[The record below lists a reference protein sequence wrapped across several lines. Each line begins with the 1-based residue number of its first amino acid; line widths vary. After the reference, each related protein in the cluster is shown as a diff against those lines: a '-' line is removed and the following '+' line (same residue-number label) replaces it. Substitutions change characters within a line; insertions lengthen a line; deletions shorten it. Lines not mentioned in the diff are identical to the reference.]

1 VTADLGSRGVRA
13 LRWNYL
19 GNGLRVLSQ
28 FLVGVVLA
36 RLLGPAEFGTVA
48 MAGLVVGMGA
58 LLADLGFGVVLVQ
71 RAEISED
78 DVRFVATVQ
87 VATGALLA
95 SLGAAGAPYVA
106 AWFGQPGAVP
116 IFRAMSLTFLLQ
128 AFGLTPLALLRRK
141 LDFRGVQVVTLTS
154 YLGGYLL
161 VGVPLALL
169 GHGAWALAWAQLVQ
183 SGLFSAQAL
192 WRHGGWPR
200 PRWRPSSGGLFGFG
214 SAVVGTNL
222 ANWAVSNA
230 DGVVV
235 GKTLGAVELGLYGR
249 AMAVVLSPMNALTT
263 SLQAV
268 LFAASARA
276 QEDAPRL
283 RRAWLGA
290 VSAIG
295 AVGLPV
301 FVTVAAVPEA
311 AVLGI
316 YGPAWAAA
324 APVLVPLALA
334 MPVVAVMSLAGPV
347 ITAVGRVRLELR
359 VSLWTL
365 ALLVPALLV
374 AGRGSAAAVAWVVLG
389 VQALRMVLMVGAVM
403 PLVGAT
409 WGQVLSALSW
419 PATFAAGTAS
429 ATFLADHLLT
439 RVAAPVRLLA
449 DVVVAGATLAA
460 CLRWF
465 ARRWLAGAH
474 GEFLRVEGRLPA
486 VLRRWMA
493 I

>member
-1 VTADLGSRGVRA
+1 MTADLGSRGVRA

-71 RAEISED
+71 RPEISEE

-87 VATGALLA
+87 VATGALLT
-95 SLGAAGAPYVA
+95 AALAAAAPWVA
-106 AWFGQPGAVP
+106 GWFHAPEAAP
-116 IFRAMSLTFLLQ
+116 IFRAMSAMFLLQ
-128 AFGLTPLALLRRK
+128 SFGLTPLALLRRD

-169 GHGAWALAWAQLVQ
+169 GLGAWALAWAQLVQ
-183 SGLFSAQAL
+183 SALFSAQAL

-200 PRWRPSSGGLFGFG
+200 PRWRPPGGGLFRFG
-214 SAVVGTNL
+214 SAVIGTNL
-222 ANWAVSNA
+222 ANWTLSNA

-235 GKTLGAVELGLYGR
+235 GKALGAVELGLYGR
-249 AMAVVLSPMNALTT
+249 AMGVVLSPMNALTT

-276 QEDAPRL
+276 QHDPARL

-295 AVGLPV
+295 AVALPV
-301 FVTVAAVPEA
+301 FVTVAAVPEV

-334 MPVVAVMSLAGPV
+334 MPVMAVMSLAGPV
-347 ITAVGRVRLELR
+347 ITAVGRVGLELR
-359 VSLWTL
+359 VSLLTL
-365 ALLVPALLV
+365 ALLVPALLL
-374 AGRGSAAAVAWVVLG
+374 AGRWSAATVAWVVLAI
-389 VQALRMVLMVGAVM
+389 QALRMVLMVGAVR

-409 WGQVLSALSW
+409 WGQVARALGW
-419 PATFAAGTAS
+419 PAAFAGVTAGATA
-429 ATFLADHLLT
+429 LADRWLDLA
-439 RVAAPVRLLA
+439 AAPARLLA
-449 DVVVAGATLAA
+449 AMLVAAATLAA
-460 CLRWF
+460 CLRWLG
-465 ARRWLAGAH
+465 RCWLSGAH
-474 GEFLRVEGRLPA
+474 GEFLRADGRLPG
-486 VLRRWMA
+486 VLRRWLA